1 MGGTPARGPRPTPWQ
16 RRVRGEGCEQ
26 PGPGA
31 DRNVDAVPP
40 RGLPGRGRPARPGGG
55 WGRTDEG
62 VWPVGAAETRKT
74 AGPRRRVGPSANSRT
89 RPRTPLPTSS
99 PRRASARDP
108 GDALGNKAVPAP
120 PVPRDLPA
128 SRGTVTGD
136 SRVPRSAGAA
146 HPRAQGPF
154 PRGRGAALRTPPPA
168 QGPRRP
174 APRPAPSPRPL
185 SPAAAPLHPQTH
197 AGSSTSLFTSF
208 YFFIFCRALDC
219 LCLDVGLPSGEP

>member
-1 MGGTPARGPRPTPWQ
+1 MSSLGPAPTETWT
-16 RRVRGEGCEQ
+16 RSLH
-26 PGPGA
+26 A
-31 DRNVDAVPP
+31 AS
-40 RGLPGRGRPARPGGG
+40 RPARPSR
-55 WGRTDEG
+55 GRLEPNG
-62 VWPVGAAETRKT
+62 RGRVACRAAETRMA

-89 RPRTPLPTSS
+89 RPRTALPTSS

-120 PVPRDLPA
+120 PVPQDLPT

-136 SRVPRSAGAA
+136 SHVPRSAGAA

-174 APRPAPSPRPL
+174 APRPAPSPTPL

-208 YFFIFCRALDC
+208 YFFIFLQGTRLS
-219 LCLDVGLPSGEP
+219 VP